1 MNEQYDFLYP
11 SDYHEDEIT
20 RAPWYPT
27 DDQIKAAALNQQIQD
42 RYERKMRNGLDN
54 GNAVLQFDSEEARDA
69 NDLTHAKPMLVDRDS
84 VADKELLLDTETG
97 MRPVQL
103 IDPLTGEKK
112 IGYTEFQIPGYQEV
126 VIDGIATGS
135 YKDADGNPT
144 KNEKGELYKYPDTRR
159 IYEEDKEYFDS
170 LPAEDRA
177 QLLSYLRNKEAIA
190 NGVTSF
196 IDEEAPQVYKDY
208 LNRLTSQ
215 AYEPIDNFAWLA
227 GPLSTPYYGLRTGLD
242 AARGEW
248 GDALENGV
256 FTALPWAS
264 KVGGALVKN
273 ADPFVKEVVGLN
285 AIGAPVTAYN
295 AYNYGPEGGLTTAA
309 MFTAMPMLGEAI
321 KAADMPGV
329 AKSLAT
335 LVQDAGERGVE
346 GYKALSRQLSTIYK
360 NVSPEIKKQIQD
372 AIDFCNVAME
382 SHDNFDF
389 MNPGGMR
396 PSPSMVKVRTV
407 DGRTIEIPA
416 ETANKYLNEDR
427 GSIFVNPKESIT
439 QNGFMDKTKEWAG
452 KIGDAYNEV
461 KERLG
466 DAANALRGRRSEVE
480 SGAESSIES
489 GVKPVE
495 STAEHKVEPEI
506 KSGTEGQAGSGEGVT
521 PEPEQ
526 TAEVTDGSG
535 TGQQV
540 SDNLTAEQK
549 FKKLLSERKKE
560 ALKDLDE
567 DIDIRT
573 QKVKFSKLKE
583 KDDLFK
589 TFFEYVKQWQFPE
602 EKDGVLS
609 PLNPKSQQ
617 TGRAYNA
624 TAKHIDYSQLNE
636 FVDEVFGNLK
646 IDQKQRFKNEFLDW
660 CKKQDNLFDSKSPYK
675 EYADK
680 ARKYMVENFKAKKK
694 KNGDAEELLDKDTSF
709 DKNDTLYDLL
719 FPEYSNNSELKKAFR
734 KSRDYAYRIDYHNK
748 YNSGDGFVYGKQV
761 GNGIDLL
768 TNLGATWYAASNYD
782 DEHPLLSSLAIGGS
796 TVLPAVL
803 RRAAWRAAG
812 GRSLIGEQ
820 LNKLG
825 RRWELNPS
833 FGNVG
838 PGGHI
843 RQYGKYY
850 FGVPASVGL
859 VGFGGIQNGL
869 YNQSVNPELDFSEAI
884 STTSP
889 QNKAHKEE
897 GPLIQDGDSLTQS
910 DINVLNNIEVKN
922 K

>member
-42 RYERKMRNGLDN
+42 RYERKIRNGFNN
-54 GNAVLQFDSEEARDA
+54 GNAVLQFDSEEARNA

-144 KNEKGELYKYPDTRR
+144 KNENGELYKYPDTRR

-177 QLLSYLRNKEAIA
+177 QLLSYLRAKEAIA

-196 IDEEAPQVYKDY
+196 TDEEAPQVYKDY
-208 LNRLTSQ
+208 LNRQTSK
-215 AYEPIDNFAWLA
+215 AYEPIDNLAWLA
-227 GPLSTPYYGLRTGLD
+227 GIWSAPYYGLRTGLD
-242 AARGEW
+242 IARGDV
-248 GDALENGV
+248 GGALENGV

-264 KVGGALVKN
+264 KVGGAIVKN
-273 ADPFVKEVVGLN
+273 ANPFVKEVVGLN

-295 AYNYGPEGGLTTAA
+295 AYNYGPEGAVTTAA

-321 KAADMPGV
+321 KAADIPGV
-329 AKSLAT
+329 TKSLAT

-372 AIDFCNVAME
+372 AIDFCNVAIE

-396 PSPSMVKVRTV
+396 TSPAMVKVRTV

-416 ETANKYLNEDR
+416 ETANTYLNEGR
-427 GSIFVNPKESIT
+427 GSILVNPKESIT
-439 QNGFMDKTKEWAG
+439 QNGIADKAKELAG
-452 KIGDAYNEV
+452 KIGDAYNEG
-461 KERLG
+461 KERLR

-480 SGAESSIES
+480 STPESTIES
-489 GVKPVE
+489 EAKPVEPVE
-495 STAEHKVEPEI
+495 STAEHKVEPEQTA
-506 KSGTEGQAGSGEGVT
+506 GTTGEG
-521 PEPEQ
+521 
-526 TAEVTDGSG
+526 ATDGSG

-540 SDNLTAEQK
+540 SDNLTVEQK
-549 FKKLLSERKKE
+549 FEKLLKEKKKE

-573 QKVKFSKLKE
+573 QKVKFSKFKE

-609 PLNPKSQQ
+609 PLNPKFQQ
-617 TGRAYNA
+617 TNRAYNA
-624 TAKHIDYSQLNE
+624 TAKHIDYSQLNKL
-636 FVDEVFGNLK
+636 VDEVFENLR
-646 IDQKQRFKNEFLDW
+646 IEQKQRFKNEFLDW
-660 CKKQDNLFDSKSPYK
+660 CKKQKNLNNPQSPYFN
-675 EYADK
+675 YANEAK
-680 ARKYMVENFKAKKK
+680 QYMVNNFKAKKK
-694 KNGDAEELLDKDTSF
+694 KNGDAEELLDIETSF
-709 DKNDTLYDLL
+709 DNDDTLYDLL
-719 FPEYSNNSELKKAFR
+719 FPEYSNNPKIKKAFR

-748 YNSGDGFVYGKQV
+748 YNSGDGFVHGKWV
-761 GNGIDLL
+761 GNVEDALL
-768 TNLGATWYAASNYD
+768 NTAATAGAVSLYDSDQNPYLSGLSIVGAA
-782 DEHPLLSSLAIGGS
+782 
-796 TVLPAVL
+796 TLPAVG
-803 RRAAWRAAG
+803 RRALWRAGG
-812 GRSLIGEQ
+812 GRSLLGEQ

-838 PGGHI
+838 PGGAI
-843 RQYGKYY
+843 RGNKKAV
-850 FGVPASVGL
+850 GAALTVPAAIYGGYANSV
-859 VGFGGIQNGL
+859 
-869 YNQSVNPELDFSEAI
+869 YNRSVNPNLGLWESAFTFDPLNAGEQFNPDKIEGVE
-884 STTSP
+884 TTKQDEIKLKSIREK
-889 QNKAHKEE
+889 QEKEE
-897 GPLIQDGDSLTQS
+897 K
-910 DINVLNNIEVKN
+910 EEKKKN
-922 K
+922 KK